1 VVKRSHV
8 EAVFL
13 DFGGVICVPDHDAIR
28 RALLPHRVAAD
39 GMALDRAHYVGM
51 AAFDRAGGEE
61 PQAGDEYLAAYVRAA
76 GVLESSVAAA
86 AEALR
91 QAKAPWSHLLAGA
104 GTGLRA
110 LAAMRLRLAVVSN
123 SDGTLEAR
131 LRARGTCQV
140 GSGPGVAVRA
150 IIDSTAVGLHKPDP
164 QIFAFALRA
173 TGARRE
179 ATLHVGDSL
188 HFDVHGAQA
197 AGLGAVHVAPP
208 GFCADRSHPHIA
220 TLAELPALLTSLS

>member
-1 VVKRSHV
+1 MSRI

-13 DFGGVICVPDHDAIR
+13 DFGGVIGAPDHDGIR
-28 RALLPHRVAAD
+28 RALLPLRVTAD
-39 GMALDRAHYVGM
+39 GTRLDRAHYAGM

-61 PQAGDEYLAAYVRAA
+61 PEAADEYLAAYVRAV
-76 GVLESSVAAA
+76 GVPGASVASAM
-86 AEALR
+86 EAMR
-91 QAKAPWSHLLAGA
+91 QAKVPWSHLLVGASAG
-104 GTGLRA
+104 LQA
-110 LAAMRLRLAVVSN
+110 LSAMGLRLAVVSN

-131 LRARGTCQV
+131 LRAHGTCQV

-150 IIDSTAVGLHKPDP
+150 IIDSTAVGWRKPDP
-164 QIFAFALRA
+164 QIFELALRT

-179 ATLHVGDSL
+179 ATSHVGDSL
-188 HFDVHGAQA
+188 HFDVHGAEA
-197 AGLGAVHVAPP
+197 AGLRAVHVAPP